1 MKVHV
6 FEKVPNQV
14 EKWRK
19 FQGMEGGVWQAPPGI
34 CMTSTPWDGNSRGL
48 GGLKQKCLK
57 KPGGG
62 GGGMD
67 IFLNYTF

>member
-1 MKVHV
+1 
-6 FEKVPNQV
+6 
-14 EKWRK
+14 
-19 FQGMEGGVWQAPPGI
+19 
-34 CMTSTPWDGNSRGL
+34 MTSTPWDGNSRGL

-62 GGGMD
+62 GLCGMD